1 MEQERHQN
9 ELHLLQNEIKKWQDK
24 HDMTQK
30 DLQMRESA
38 LHRLEVEIDCLRTDL
53 ERAKLQ
59 CEKSESAQQLQER
72 HKTQLQHEIDT
83 WKEKYNKAQDEV
95 IFSFW
100 HIFRKSLKMSHMK
113 F

>member
-1 MEQERHQN
+1 MSCSYETKIVCFDILQERHQN

-38 LHRLEVEIDCLRTDL
+38 LHRLEVEIDCTRTDL

-59 CEKSESAQQLQER
+59 CEKSDSANQLQER

-95 IFSFW
+95 KI
-100 HIFRKSLKMSHMK
+100 
-113 F
+113 